1 MWFTPRVELLP
12 YSGHLWP
19 LQNKWEDDRQDFLVT
34 LGLFLLNCIYVALA
48 LAGAWLAR
56 RRAGWAI
63 LMTFILVRTVFF
75 VNLIE
80 APEPR
85 YMVECFPVVIAFAAQ
100 VFRGR
105 AQLSSSGSG

>member
-1 MWFTPRVELLP
+1 
-12 YSGHLWP
+12 
-19 LQNKWEDDRQDFLVT
+19 
-34 LGLFLLNCIYVALA
+34 
-48 LAGAWLAR
+48 
-56 RRAGWAI
+56 
-63 LMTFILVRTVFF
+63 MTFILVRTVFF